1 MVKTK
6 TAKTKNSKSVTSA
19 KSEKSVTT
27 LLSLTKDNVTG
38 IYDPFGLYNNP
49 LTNEPYKNLYGDQI
63 KDIKGEILPYTY
75 ANISKIWT
83 ELIVYENKDALVN
96 TIANNQIILATAGT
110 GVGKTIL
117 IPRIALHALNYKG
130 KVICSVPKR
139 LPARENAT
147 FIAECMDV
155 KLGEHVGYYYQ
166 GENQTNKN
174 GISTKLI
181 FTTTGSIISR
191 MTGSDPMLSDY
202 ACVVV
207 DEAHERSVETDQLL
221 LLLKK
226 LCKIRKD
233 LKVIIMSAT
242 IALEN
247 FRNYYPASQFKY
259 GEVDAGSETT
269 HKVTQYFMERPKDWK
284 ITAVDI
290 TMKLLKKT
298 RDGDIMIFVK
308 SAGDANIVIGGIE
321 KAMGDFRNDFIK
333 KRKLELMK
341 SGSGSRRGSG
351 SGSGQTRKN
360 GGKGS
365 RSVGSRTRKTGGKT
379 TGGKTTRYNSGVN
392 LQKQLES
399 ESYATINPCC
409 VKLEGSSPKE
419 ESNLATSS
427 TLYKTKKNEKGYL
440 YTRKIV
446 VTTNVAESSITVKG
460 IIYIIDS
467 GYEYED
473 TYEPNTRAR
482 ALLEN
487 NIAQSAVIQRKGRAG
502 RIDAGYCFHLYS
514 KRDFE
519 GFQKYPTPSIEKSDI
534 TGNILDIM
542 RMKDADTVKKM
553 RVFLDEF
560 ISPPH
565 EKFIINSL
573 KTLEALG
580 AITTLGDD
588 GIITPMGLA
597 ISKFRAISPCFARS
611 IIASHF
617 YGVSRSMCD
626 IIALAHATGGRIG
639 NFFIKY
645 YPDKK
650 KSAEWNKKELY
661 RHKNIMKSFEHPYGD
676 YMSMLKAY
684 RIYLALERKQGDDA
698 KMDAKMDDAKMDA
711 GAMDMKMD
719 DGKIDAGAD
728 AGVLDDINPV
738 VEDIKIKPSVRAW
751 CRDNYLNPRKIANVR
766 QVSMQLYRTLQDIIK
781 PYQYE
786 KPKGQGRTLSKKEL
800 VELKEKISIME
811 VNSVLSELD
820 GGLGG
825 VGRVAVGGVASGGG
839 SDSGFDNDDNDEFIE
854 QNGGFIRRIAKEEE
868 MEKLESNVKR
878 FEKEDDNIM
887 MALAIGNFVNISII
901 AKGQKDMY
909 VSCFAIKKTPCKID
923 RDSFVRGNPKIVLF
937 EEIFMAAVD
946 ARILKLN
953 MVNVLPNNVWERI
966 KNDYGKF
973 IKFCV

>member
-1 MVKTK
+1 MVKTKIAKSAKNK
-6 TAKTKNSKSVTSA
+6 TAKTKNSKYDTSE
-19 KSEKSVTT
+19 KSEKSITT
-27 LLSLTKDNVTG
+27 LLSLSKDNVTG
-38 IYDPFGLYNNP
+38 IYDPYGLYNNP

-290 TMKLLKKT
+290 TMKLLTKT

-341 SGSGSRRGSG
+341 SGRKGSG
-351 SGSGQTRKN
+351 SGGHRTRKN
-360 GGKGS
+360 GVKGS
-365 RSVGSRTRKTGGKT
+365 RSWTGTRSGTRSASKSVRSRTRKT
-379 TGGKTTRYNSGVN
+379 GVN

-409 VKLEGSSPKE
+409 VKLEGSSPKD

-427 TLYKTKKNEKGYL
+427 TLYKTKKNDKGYL

-580 AITTLGDD
+580 AITTLDDD
-588 GIITPMGLA
+588 GIITPMGQA

-617 YGVSRSMCD
+617 YGVSRSMCY

-684 RIYLALERKQGDDA
+684 RIYLALERKQGDDM
-698 KMDAKMDDAKMDA
+698 KMDAKMDA
-711 GAMDMKMD
+711 GAMDAEKMD
-719 DGKIDAGAD
+719 AKMDEGAD
-728 AGVLDDINPV
+728 EGVLDDINPV
-738 VEDIKIKPSVRAW
+738 VEDIKIKPSIRAW
-751 CRDNYLNPRKIANVR
+751 CRDNYLNARKIANVR

-786 KPKGQGRTLSKKEL
+786 KPKGQGHTLSKKEL
-800 VELKEKISIME
+800 VELKEKISIIE
-811 VNSVLSELD
+811 VNSVLNELD

-825 VGRVAVGGVASGGG
+825 VGVAVGGG
-839 SDSGFDNDDNDEFIE
+839 SDSEFDNEDEFIE

-953 MVNVLPNNVWERI
+953 MVNVLPSNVWERI
-966 KNDYGKF
+966 KSDYGKY